1 MRFSHGGFGL
11 LVSTMLLPI
20 CIGGCPDLEDIIDE
34 LDLDD
39 IELRINSN
47 INQLQTSD
55 PRFVNL
61 PPALDSRGDTII
73 INNNVTII
81 NNIRE
86 DIVIEELPDVT
97 LVGFENLT
105 GFDGYY
111 QYFVDGDLQGVFVF
125 DGETLLLE
133 YPCLTEIELISEEY
147 FDPFTGILEESFELD
162 NAVFFRPVDFDCG
175 DAFIITFTADDVT
188 VDSLAINLLD

>member
-55 PRFVNL
+55 PRFVDL

-81 NNIRE
+81 NNILNLLNVE
-86 DIVIEELPDVT
+86 TYWQWVVTGLIVIV
-97 LVGFENLT
+97 
-105 GFDGYY
+105 
-111 QYFVDGDLQGVFVF
+111 
-125 DGETLLLE
+125 
-133 YPCLTEIELISEEY
+133 
-147 FDPFTGILEESFELD
+147 
-162 NAVFFRPVDFDCG
+162 AVACCG
-175 DAFIITFTADDVT
+175 RFKM
-188 VDSLAINLLD
+188 